1 MNPWNL
7 KEKLVSLGSGMLFSP
22 LEVMVR
28 EVTSN
33 EPYPAKSS
41 SKEEIANAT
50 SIA

>member
-1 MNPWNL
+1 MNTWNI

-33 EPYPAKSS
+33 EPYPSKSS
-41 SKEEIANAT
+41 AKEEIAQAT
-50 SIA
+50 FIG